1 MMTKSDSTFLRHVIT
16 GEWGVVFSADSDQI
30 LVGCV
35 NDTLIKAGYE
45 INPDWWSGLEQPATV
60 NNSGGITV

>member
-16 GEWGVVFSADSDQI
+16 GEWSEVFSADSDQI
-30 LVGCV
+30 LAGYV
-35 NDTLIKAGYE
+35 NDTLIKAGHE
-45 INPDWWSGLEQPATV
+45 TNPDGWSGLEQPATV